1 MLHVAVMAGVAY
13 LRDVSKLLS
22 IYMNGIYSCL
32 DVSAIRRKPLSIY
45 SISTYRI
52 LQSQQRQTPIG
63 TSVDDHR
70 LSGCCHEP

>member
-32 DVSAIRRKPLSIY
+32 DVSEEQIESLSR
-45 SISTYRI
+45 SIVY
-52 LQSQQRQTPIG
+52 LPIG
-63 TSVDDHR
+63 FCKVSNVKHQSER
-70 LSGCCHEP
+70 Q